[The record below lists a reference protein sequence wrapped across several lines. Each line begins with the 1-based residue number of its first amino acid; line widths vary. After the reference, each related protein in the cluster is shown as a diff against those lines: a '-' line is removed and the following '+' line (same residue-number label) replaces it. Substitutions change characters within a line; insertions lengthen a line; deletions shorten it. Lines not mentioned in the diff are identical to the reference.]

1 LKYSNLLQEQ
11 AQGGNL
17 EPREIVL
24 VFTMALSPAA
34 VDLVV
39 RKPHILSPIFG
50 AQKSKAEATLNII
63 CTEFCSEC
71 WKLNTMGQQIVW
83 LAKDC
88 CNSFY

>member
-1 LKYSNLLQEQ
+1 MLQEQ

-24 VFTMALSPAA
+24 VFRMALSPAA

-39 RKPHILSPIFG
+39 RKPQILSPIFG
-50 AQKSKAEATLNII
+50 TLKSKVEATLNII

-71 WKLNTMGQQIVW
+71 
-83 LAKDC
+83 
-88 CNSFY
+88 